1 MEADEAEQQHTSCAA
16 GGAAMAENWSQPENM
31 IESETSES
39 LGKRPR
45 TGREVASTRMGIE
58 SERVQAKR
66 LAIFAANEYIATGE
80 GKTGGVQLKDL
91 LVKH

>member
-1 MEADEAEQQHTSCAA
+1 MEADEAEQQHHSCAA
-16 GGAAMAENWSQPENM
+16 GGAAMAENRSQPENTK
-31 IESETSES
+31 ESETSR
-39 LGKRPR
+39 GKRSR
-45 TGREVASTRMGIE
+45 REVASTRMGIE

-66 LAIFAANEYIATGE
+66 RAIFAANEYIATGE